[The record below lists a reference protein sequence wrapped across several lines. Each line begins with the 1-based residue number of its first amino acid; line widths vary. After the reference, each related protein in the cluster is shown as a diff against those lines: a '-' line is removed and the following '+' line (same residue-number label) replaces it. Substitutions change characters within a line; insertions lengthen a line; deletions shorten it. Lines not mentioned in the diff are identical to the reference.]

1 MKVIKPNTIAYPDGS
16 FSRGTIGTYF
26 DAAGIIQTAGIDV
39 PRFTY
44 NPTTL
49 AFEGLLI
56 EPASTNLL
64 LYSAQFDNAAWVPF
78 GAKNIVANSTVAP
91 DGTATADTLSDVSS
105 VAFQGITQSTTVSTG
120 TQAYTASCYVRKT
133 TGGTSATF
141 GLNFGISGGTSVAVN
156 ARFNT
161 DTGITIGGSGIVQ
174 DCGIYWRFSCS
185 VTNNN
190 TAGNTSLSLG
200 IFPSTGTYNSGSD
213 VVTATGSV
221 ILWGAQV
228 EAGTKATSYIATT
241 SASVPRNTDV
251 ITGTGLIYTTA
262 TDPNPLYS
270 SGTTYALDA
279 VVRYNGVIYQSL
291 QASNTNHQ
299 PDISPTWWIELYAD
313 NMHAAFDIQTSTISS
328 AITSMTFVVKP
339 GSFDSAALINLETA
353 LVQIAVS
360 DDNTKQ
366 LVYNSSAGLADST
379 LQDWYQYFFYD
390 PLVHRTQVVFY
401 NIPPYTEAVV
411 TIRLSGS
418 ALSIISIAQAIF
430 GTIASL
436 GGTQYGAQAGIVD
449 YSRKDTDEFGTI
461 SFTKRAFS
469 KRLTADIYINNA
481 ELNRI
486 QNYLYNIRA
495 TPTVWIASDDPQ
507 LEEVSIIWGFYRDFS
522 TTISYPSHSLC
533 NLQIEG
539 LT

>member
-26 DAAGIIQTAGIDV
+26 DVLGVMQTAAINS

-56 EPASTNLL
+56 EQASTNLIT
-64 LYSAQFDNAAWVPF
+64 YSAQFDNAAWTKS
-78 GAKNIVANSTVAP
+78 ASTVTANAVIAP
-91 DGTATADTLSDVSS
+91 DGTTTADKLVE
-105 VAFQGITQSTTVSTG
+105 
-120 TQAYTASCYVRKT
+120 
-133 TGGTSATF
+133 
-141 GLNFGISGGTSVAVN
+141 
-156 ARFNT
+156 
-161 DTGITIGGSGIVQ
+161 
-174 DCGIYWRFSCS
+174 
-185 VTNNN
+185 
-190 TAGNTSLSLG
+190 NTSNSQHLIIQNITL
-200 IFPSTGTYNSGSD
+200 STGTYCFSGYLKAGERNLVQLNRTD
-213 VVTATGSV
+213 TGGFGAQFNLTTGSV
-221 ILWGAQV
+221 LGFSGFTSVTLTAINNGWYRFSAILTLSTGATVGYGLQPLDATGAAIYTGNGTSGIYLWGAQV
-228 EAGTKATSYIATT
+228 EAGSKATSCIATT
-241 SASVPRNTDV
+241 SASVLRNADV
-251 ITGTGLIYTTA
+251 ITGTGLIYTTV
-262 TDPNPLYS
+262 TDSTAVYS
-270 SGTTYALDA
+270 SGTTYAANAL
-279 VVRYNGVIYQSL
+279 VRYNATIYQSL
-291 QASNTNHQ
+291 QATNVNHQ

-313 NMHAAFDIQTSTISS
+313 NMHAAFDTQTSTISS

-353 LVQIAVS
+353 LVEIAVS

-411 TIRLSGS
+411 TVRLTGS
-418 ALSIISIAQAIF
+418 ALSVISVAQAIF

-449 YSRKDTDEFGTI
+449 YSRKDTDEFGTT

-481 ELNRI
+481 ELNRV

-507 LEEVSIIWGFYRDFS
+507 LEEVSIIWGFYKDFS
-522 TTISYPSHSLC
+522 TTISYPSNSLC

>member
-1 MKVIKPNTIAYPDGS
+1 MKVIKPNTISYPDGS

-26 DAAGIIQTAGIDV
+26 DSTGVLQTAAIDV

-44 NPTTL
+44 NPATL
-49 AFEGLLI
+49 AFEGLLV
-56 EPASTNLL
+56 EPARTNLFT
-64 LYSAQFDNAAWVPF
+64 YSSQFEDAAWTKTNVTI
-78 GAKNIVANSTVAP
+78 ATNASVAP
-91 DGTATADTLSDVSS
+91 DNTTTAESLV
-105 VAFQGITQSTTVSTG
+105 TTVAGGALSQTTAAFTAG
-120 TQAYTASCYVRKT
+120 SKVTITFFVKKFSSNFIRMDIGGLVSCWFNLLTASP
-133 TGGTSATF
+133 AT
-141 GLNFGISGGTSVAVN
+141 
-156 ARFNT
+156 
-161 DTGITIGGSGIVQ
+161 
-174 DCGIYWRFSCS
+174 
-185 VTNNN
+185 N
-190 TAGNTSLSLG
+190 TAGSGNVLFNSSSIQKINNNWYRCKVTVNTA
-200 IFPSTGTYNSGSD
+200 
-213 VVTATGSV
+213 VVTTLAIAISATDTDNSTSSV
-221 ILWGAQV
+221 NSSCYLWGAQAEV
-228 EAGTKATSYIATT
+228 GSTATSHIVTTATT
-241 SASVPRNTDV
+241 ILRNTDV
-251 ITGTGLIYTTA
+251 ITGTGLIYTTV
-262 TDPNPLYS
+262 TDSTAVYS
-270 SGTTYALDA
+270 SGTTYAADA
-279 VVRYNGVIYQSL
+279 LVRYNAVIYQSL
-291 QASNTNHQ
+291 QATNVNHQ

-313 NMHAAFDIQTSTISS
+313 NMHAAFDTQTSTISS

-353 LVQIAVS
+353 LVEIAVS

-366 LVYNSSAGLADST
+366 LVYNSSAGLADNT

-418 ALSIISIAQAIF
+418 ALSIISVAQAIF

-449 YSRKDTDEFGTI
+449 YSRKDTDEFGTTT
-461 SFTKRAFS
+461 FTKRAFS
-469 KRLTADIYINNA
+469 KRLTADIYINNS
-481 ELNRI
+481 ELNRV

-522 TTISYPSHSLC
+522 TTISYPSNSLC